1 MKINPHMFRGY
12 DLRGIVDRDLNPEI
26 VLHIGK
32 AYGTYLSRSGHTKA
46 VVGCDSRKTSPMY
59 SQKIIEGLCWA
70 GIDVVDIGMQ
80 LVGTFYWSQY
90 HFKIPGGVYVTASH
104 NPPEFNGFKFAND
117 YSETLVHEGIQTI
130 RQFVEKEDY
139 DKAED
144 TGSVTKKDVLPA
156 YSKDLLGRLDVSKKM
171 KVVIDPG
178 NSTAGLVAP
187 ALLRQAGCEVV
198 EYNTK
203 IDPAFPLG
211 VADPTETLVMRRLA
225 KEVLESRAD
234 IGFTYD
240 ADGDRIGIVDEKGN
254 IIWNDVLVALFA
266 TDVLAYHPGA
276 TIMYNTLC
284 SKVVSDTVAKEGGK
298 PFMWRTGHSFLKKKN
313 QEVRAA
319 FIGELSGHFFFSE
332 DFYNHDDGLYSTL
345 RLLQYLSRSGQKLSE
360 AIATL
365 PVYISSPEIKVF
377 CDDNKKVQLIEKLSP
392 ILRKDYLQAEVIDD
406 ERAGD
411 GLRLEMRGAMFVVR
425 YSQNGPYLTIKF
437 EARHQK
443 EYEQLRKYISKLL
456 HQYPEIDWSSGIN
469 VNIEA
474 LE

>member
-1 MKINPHMFRGY
+1 
-12 DLRGIVDRDLNPEI
+12 
-26 VLHIGK
+26 
-32 AYGTYLSRSGHTKA
+32 
-46 VVGCDSRKTSPMY
+46 
-59 SQKIIEGLCWA
+59 
-70 GIDVVDIGMQ
+70 
-80 LVGTFYWSQY
+80 
-90 HFKIPGGVYVTASH
+90 
-104 NPPEFNGFKFAND
+104 
-117 YSETLVHEGIQTI
+117 
-130 RQFVEKEDY
+130 
-139 DKAED
+139 
-144 TGSVTKKDVLPA
+144 
-156 YSKDLLGRLDVSKKM
+156 M